1 MYNIFIVAPTTS
13 QTDETTPITQ
23 ETSDANTYSDD
34 NSDKGQLV
42 HFSG

>member
-1 MYNIFIVAPTTS
+1 MYDIFIVAPTTS

-23 ETSDANTYSDD
+23 ETSDANANNDES
-34 NSDKGQLV
+34 SDKGQLV